1 MKNLK
6 LKKWTFFRVFFA
18 LLDRGRVWI
27 AEPKMARISRLGTPT
42 SAFESLTPKVGVG
55 TMIAH
60 DPLHRSGRAELP
72 HPAPTLGEDAQ
83 AHERIRMTNTSR
95 RKPSR
100 NIALHAGPRQVVTL
114 ASTAQHR
121 PPQITHGVAKSA
133 QCRAIHG
140 HSVIAEVAQQDRAQ
154 VRSLFPNRRV
164 HALPQFFFQSPQL
177 RLPPLAHRLSQ
188 YREVPL
194 PSFPTAVGKAQKVK
208 RFRLA
213 ATPVSV

>member
-1 MKNLK
+1 M
-6 LKKWTFFRVFFA
+6 
-18 LLDRGRVWI
+18 
-27 AEPKMARISRLGTPT
+27 
-42 SAFESLTPKVGVG
+42 
-55 TMIAH
+55 
-60 DPLHRSGRAELP
+60 
-72 HPAPTLGEDAQ
+72 
-83 AHERIRMTNTSR
+83 
-95 RKPSR
+95 
-100 NIALHAGPRQVVTL
+100 ALHAAPRQVVNL
-114 ASTAQHR
+114 ATTAQQR
-121 PPQITHGVAKSA
+121 PAKIAYRVAKSA
-133 QCRAIHG
+133 QGRGVHG
-140 HSVIAEVAQQDRAQ
+140 HPVTAEVAQQDRAQ